1 MCILSLFPAGYA
13 PDERARLARYSQ
25 GGGGEMSRKLFGLA
39 LASMMV
45 FTVACAEE
53 EPEMEEMP
61 AAEETMPAPAP
72 GDVSARLKPEKK
84 GGPPRPPFFI
94 AA

>member
-1 MCILSLFPAGYA
+1 MN
-13 PDERARLARYSQ
+13 
-25 GGGGEMSRKLFGLA
+25 RKLFGLA

-72 GDVSARLKPEKK
+72 APMPMDTMGADTMGMDTMGDT
-84 GGPPRPPFFI
+84 
-94 AA
+94 AAAM

>member
-1 MCILSLFPAGYA
+1 
-13 PDERARLARYSQ
+13 
-25 GGGGEMSRKLFGLA
+25 MSRKLFGLA

-61 AAEETMPAPAP
+61 AAEEPMPAPAP
-72 GDVSARLKPEKK
+72 APMPMDTMGTMDADTGAMAGDTA
-84 GGPPRPPFFI
+84 GHM
-94 AA
+94 

>member
-1 MCILSLFPAGYA
+1 
-13 PDERARLARYSQ
+13 
-25 GGGGEMSRKLFGLA
+25 MSRKLFALA

-53 EPEMEEMP
+53 EAEMEEMP

-72 GDVSARLKPEKK
+72 MPMDTMGTDTMGDT
-84 GGPPRPPFFI
+84 
-94 AA
+94 AAAM

>member
-1 MCILSLFPAGYA
+1 
-13 PDERARLARYSQ
+13 
-25 GGGGEMSRKLFGLA
+25 MSRKLFGLA

-72 GDVSARLKPEKK
+72 APMPMDTMGMDTMGMDTTMGDT
-84 GGPPRPPFFI
+84 
-94 AA
+94 AAAM

>member
-1 MCILSLFPAGYA
+1 
-13 PDERARLARYSQ
+13 
-25 GGGGEMSRKLFGLA
+25 MSRKLFGLA

-72 GDVSARLKPEKK
+72 APMPMDDTMGGDTM
-84 GGPPRPPFFI
+84 GGMAGDT
-94 AA
+94 AAAM

>member
-1 MCILSLFPAGYA
+1 
-13 PDERARLARYSQ
+13 
-25 GGGGEMSRKLFGLA
+25 MSRKLFALA
-39 LASMMV
+39 FASMMV

-72 GDVSARLKPEKK
+72 APAPMPMDSMAGDSAAMM
-84 GGPPRPPFFI
+84 GDT
-94 AA
+94 AAAM

>member
-1 MCILSLFPAGYA
+1 
-13 PDERARLARYSQ
+13 
-25 GGGGEMSRKLFGLA
+25 MSRKLFGLA

-53 EPEMEEMP
+53 EPEMEDMP

-72 GDVSARLKPEKK
+72 APMPMDTMGGDTM
-84 GGPPRPPFFI
+84 GGDTMGGDT
-94 AA
+94 AAAM